1 MKKVWI
7 VALVLVLA
15 GSMLVSAA
23 GLKAGPKAGPNGEPK
38 RTRIEGVITAIDAD
52 NQQIIVAGVTV
63 QVTPNTVIRT
73 KEETLSFDDLAVDM
87 TVVVCG
93 IMEDDVLRAHTIT
106 VKYGGK

>member
-23 GLKAGPKAGPNGEPK
+23 GLKAGPKAGPKGEPK

-63 QVTPNTVIRT
+63 QVTPNTV
-73 KEETLSFDDLAVDM
+73 
-87 TVVVCG
+87 
-93 IMEDDVLRAHTIT
+93 
-106 VKYGGK
+106 